1 MDFHTQ
7 FLLWEEFIQECT
19 KKLEDSKHIEL
30 DITHEWVS
38 VELAGKTQ
46 EKKEKILD
54 ELFIKT
60 ASLNSIVLRNKILR
74 RKNNQ

>member
-19 KKLEDSKHIEL
+19 KNLEDSEHMEL
-30 DITHEWVS
+30 DVSHEWVS
-38 VELAGKTQ
+38 VELSGSTQ
-46 EKKEKILD
+46 EKKQKILD

-60 ASLNSIVLRNKILR
+60 ASLNSIVLRNKTLR
-74 RKNNQ
+74 TQNFQ